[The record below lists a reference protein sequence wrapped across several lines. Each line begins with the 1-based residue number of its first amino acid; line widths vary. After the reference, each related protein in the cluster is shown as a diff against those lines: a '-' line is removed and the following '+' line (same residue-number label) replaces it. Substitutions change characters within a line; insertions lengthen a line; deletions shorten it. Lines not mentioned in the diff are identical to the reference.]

1 MVLNSY
7 FLQGSP
13 NEQSLMQDLINEHI
27 KIYGIE
33 VYYLPRKLLKTDNII
48 KEIQSSQFDDS
59 FLIEVYL
66 NNVDGY
72 APDSDIMTKFGL
84 RLKNEINLTISR
96 ERFEDF
102 ISPFLEGITSGI
114 REGSITGFT
123 FGDLVNRPKEGDLIY
138 FPLGE
143 RLFEIKRVENEKP
156 FYQLGSLYTYDLSC
170 ELFEYENELIDTS
183 IEEVDNTV
191 EDEGYITTVTLV
203 GSAVTATATVGVSSG
218 RVTEIFLNNDG
229 SGFTSAPTI
238 TFSDAPNG
246 GHNAS
251 AVAITT
257 QRANVTS
264 ILRLEMTNAGAG
276 YTEAPTISISGGGGS
291 GAAATCSISTTFG
304 IQNIIVGTAGTGYS
318 FTPTITVDA
327 PPSGINTAVVNPIF
341 NASIGAGINTVRILN
356 SGIGYTSG
364 AINMTFSTPTAGV
377 GTFVY
382 NETITGQSS
391 GVTAIIKDYTSGI
404 GVLAAAPTQAIYLD
418 QPVIRVALNSGQ
430 FFEGETIT
438 GGISSA
444 TYTVKNHD
452 LNSHEQTFESNEEI
466 ESEADSLLDFSES
479 NPFGEY

>member
-1 MVLNSY
+1 MTLNSY

-13 NEQSLMQDLINEHI
+13 GEQDLVQSLINEQI
-27 KIYGIE
+27 QIYGVE
-33 VYYLPRKLLKTDNII
+33 VYYLPRKIFKTDDII
-48 KEIQSSQFDDS
+48 KEIQSSKFDDS
-59 FLIEVYL
+59 FLIEAYV

-102 ISPFLEGITSGI
+102 ISPFLEGISSGI
-114 REGSITGFT
+114 REGRITGFT
-123 FGDLVNRPKEGDLIY
+123 FGDLITRPKEGDLIY

-143 RLFEIKRVENEKP
+143 RLFEIKRVEHEKP

-170 ELFEYENELIDTS
+170 ELFEYENEFVDTS
-183 IEEVDNTV
+183 IAEIDNQLK
-191 EDEGYITTVTLV
+191 EEGYITTIDLV
-203 GSAVTATATVGVSSG
+203 GVAQTATATVGVSSG
-218 RVTEIFLNNDG
+218 RVAEIFLNNDG

-238 TFSDAPNG
+238 TFSDAPVG

-257 QRANVTS
+257 ERANITS

-304 IQNIIVGTAGTGYS
+304 VQQVVVGTAGTGYS
-318 FTPTITVDA
+318 ASPTVTIAT
-327 PPSGINTAVVNPIF
+327 PPSGINTAVINPVF
-341 NASIGAGINTVRILN
+341 NTSIGAGINTVRILN

-364 AINMTFSTPTAGV
+364 PISLEFSGPTSGI
-377 GTFVY
+377 GTFYY
-382 NETITGQSS
+382 NETVTGQSS
-391 GVTAIIKDYTSGI
+391 GITAVVKDFDAGVRVSAAGTVTIIGETK
-404 GVLAAAPTQAIYLD
+404 L
-418 QPVIRVALNSGQ
+418 RVSLNTGQ
-430 FFEGETIT
+430 FFEGETIV
-438 GGISSA
+438 GGSSTA
-444 TYTVKNHD
+444 TYIVKTHD
-452 LNSHEQTFESNEEI
+452 LDSHDQPSDSNEEI
-466 ESEADSLLDFSES
+466 ELEADSLLDFSES